1 MCSNYDT
8 SIFHFGNLP
17 DQIGNRVCLAKNKYV
32 YFLTNLYV
40 RKLKKMKEN
49 SEEE

>member
-17 DQIGNRVCLAKNKYV
+17 DQIGTRFCIAKKI